1 MPNELRFR
9 LITTKEGETLDQL
22 IDQGRM
28 REAIA
33 FCEVMLVL
41 LENELAYIK
50 QQLIRIREA
59 LGIEEGVEE

>member
-1 MPNELRFR
+1 VSKELKFR
-9 LITTKEGETLDQL
+9 LVTTKEGETLDQL
-22 IDQGRM
+22 IDQGRI

-50 QQLIRIREA
+50 GQLRRIEEA
-59 LGIEEGVEE
+59 LGIEEVVEE

>member
-1 MPNELRFR
+1 VPEELKFR

-22 IDQGRM
+22 IDQGRVS
-28 REAIA
+28 EAIV

-50 QQLIRIREA
+50 KQLARIREV
-59 LGIEEGVEE
+59 LGLEEGVEE